1 MKKITLFL
9 LFLNLVFGQDKILN
23 NWFKEYNTS
32 GTFVFY
38 DGKTWA
44 SNDFSRAMRLSLP
57 LPLLKFLML

>member
-23 NWFKEYNTS
+23 NWFKDIIQAALLFFMMEKLGRVT
-32 GTFVFY
+32 TFQ
-38 DGKTWA
+38 GLW
-44 SNDFSRAMRLSLP
+44 RLSLP

>member
-38 DGKTWA
+38 D
-44 SNDFSRAMRLSLP
+44 
-57 LPLLKFLML
+57 

>member
-44 SNDFSRAMRLSLP
+44 TTFQGLWRLSLP

>member
-32 GTFVFY
+32 GTFVFLMEKL
-38 DGKTWA
+38 GRVTTFQGLW
-44 SNDFSRAMRLSLP
+44 RLSLP

>member
-23 NWFKEYNTS
+23 NWFKSIIQAALLFFMMEKLGRVT
-32 GTFVFY
+32 TFQ
-38 DGKTWA
+38 GLW
-44 SNDFSRAMRLSLP
+44 RLSLP

>member
-32 GTFVFY
+32 GILFFMMEKLGRVTTFQ
-38 DGKTWA
+38 GLW
-44 SNDFSRAMRLSLP
+44 RLSLP

>member
-44 SNDFSRAMRLSLP
+44 SNDFLRAYNC
-57 LPLLKFLML
+57 

>member
-32 GTFVFY
+32 GTFVVY
-38 DGKTWA
+38 DGITTFQGLW
-44 SNDFSRAMRLSLP
+44 RLSLP